1 LIIISISLSSTV
13 AAAAPTSGFQFLAD
27 DFTPIPNAPASSF
40 QLKLSTADF
49 QLKDVC
55 FA

>member
-1 LIIISISLSSTV
+1 LIIISVSLSGTV
-13 AAAAPTSGFQFLAD
+13 AAAAPTSGFQFHAY
-27 DFTPIPNAPASSF
+27 DFTPNPNAPASSF
-40 QLKLSTADF
+40 QFKLSTADF